1 MMSRRNPTPSIPIMG
16 VNVALMRR
24 DEALQHIDNAFSNGT
39 VLTVAFANANL
50 LNLARNAP
58 GFREAVNRFLV
69 LNDGVALD
77 FATWLIHGRTFPD
90 NLNGT
95 DLTPS
100 FLAGTA
106 HQLRVFI
113 LGGTP
118 GVAETSLRNL
128 AAKYP
133 RHKFV
138 GAHSGFFAESEIPDI
153 VRSIR
158 DSEADV
164 LLVGMGNPRQER
176 WLAHHLDDTGCTLG
190 FAIGAFI
197 DFSAGNVTRAP
208 RIFQTLRIEWLFR
221 LALEPRR
228 LLKRYTVTTGKFFFA
243 ALRERYRVKRA
254 QSYR

>member
-1 MMSRRNPTPSIPIMG
+1 MLSPRNSISIMG
-16 VNVALMRR
+16 VNVAVIRR
-24 DEALQHIDNAFSNGT
+24 SEALWHIDNAFSNGN

-58 GFREAVNRFLV
+58 AYRATVNGFLV

-77 FATWLIHGRTFPD
+77 FATWLIHGHTFPD

-95 DLTPS
+95 DFTPL
-100 FLAGTA
+100 FLAQTS
-106 HQLRVFI
+106 HELRVFV
-113 LGGTP
+113 LGGAP

-128 AAKYP
+128 ALTYP

-138 GAHSGFFAESEIPDI
+138 GAHSGFFAEGEIENI

-158 DSEADV
+158 NSKANV
-164 LLVGMGNPRQER
+164 LLVGMGNPRQEW
-176 WLAHHLDDTGCTLG
+176 WLAHHLHDTGCRLG

-197 DFSAGNVTRAP
+197 DFSAGNVIRAP
-208 RIFQTLRIEWLFR
+208 QIFQTLRIEWLFR

-228 LLKRYTVTTGKFFFA
+228 LLKRYTITTGKFFLA
-243 ALRERYRVKRA
+243 ALRERYRHKVAR
-254 QSYR
+254 SSR